1 MNRLLILTKNISVE
15 HYLQEQLQK
24 LNYEVLV
31 SVSIWE
37 NWEQSGTIDPFLQ
50 SFQWIFLSETLSDQ
64 EVRRFGEYVNSD
76 CLVRIVGEEPSEAEV
91 SEWFISDWIL
101 ATASLERLREKLVH
115 KSLTHQAAFF
125 EEQRVQ
131 PFYGDS
137 PLSELKKQV
146 FPICFSDIHFTKLEK
161 DIINRLVT
169 AKDLSLAREE
179 LCHGWRSKNQN
190 SKLSQLSSSITRIRK
205 KVLDTYGI
213 KDAVMTVWGEGY
225 QLNTYFY
232 HCLLKGEFQNYSQS
246 IRT

>member
-15 HYLQEQLQK
+15 RYLQEQLQK

-37 NWEQSGTIDPFLQ
+37 SWEQSGSIDPFLQ

-64 EVRRFGEYVNSD
+64 EVSLFGEYVNSD
-76 CLVRIVGEEPSEAEV
+76 CLVRIVGEEPSEAEA
-91 SEWFISDWIL
+91 SEWLISDWIL
-101 ATASLERLREKLVH
+101 ATASLERLRENLVH
-115 KSLTHQAAFF
+115 KSLTHQATFF

-131 PFYGDS
+131 PFYGES
-137 PLSELKKQV
+137 PLSELKKQA

-161 DIINRLVT
+161 DIINRLVA